1 MSISKI
7 GLCLVLL
14 LSLFSQSCTT
24 MMDPDAAVLKSSIK
38 QLKPRAKL
46 RPASPNDMKIYVRY
60 RNSSG
65 EDLDIRDKVFDEIK
79 KSNYTITQNIDE
91 ANYVLIADL
100 RYVGL
105 KAKEGYGHAI
115 FGALLGAVAGAVL
128 GDKIGAGGTNE
139 QIVGGGLGA
148 LLGGAAGKAIDNRN
162 KIITVDMV
170 VDLSIG
176 ERIKGGIN
184 TKRSS
189 STNQATSQAA
199 RSKTQEGSNESGSS
213 STKYS
218 ESTEFEQ
225 KEDFFYHEN
234 RFIATAKKLGL
245 TYEEASSSLSGKM
258 SRAIAN
264 SLP

>member
-1 MSISKI
+1 MSISKV
-7 GLCLVLL
+7 GLCLILL
-14 LSLFSQSCTT
+14 ISLFSQSCTT
-24 MMDPDAAVLKSSIK
+24 LMDPDAAVLKTSLK

-46 RPASPNDMKIYVRY
+46 RPVSLKDMSIYVRY

-65 EDLDIRDKVFDEIK
+65 EDLDIRDDVFEEIK
-79 KSNYTITQNIDE
+79 KSGYKITQNIDE

-105 KAKEGYGHAI
+105 KAKDGYGHAV
-115 FGALLGAVAGAVL
+115 FGAILGAVAGAV
-128 GDKIGAGGTNE
+128 IGHQVGGGGTTE
-139 QIVGGGLGA
+139 QVVGGGLGA
-148 LLGGAAGKAIDNRN
+148 ILGGTAGKALDNRN

-170 VDLSIG
+170 VDLSLG

-184 TKRSS
+184 TKRST
-189 STNQATSQAA
+189 STNQTTSQAA
-199 RSKTQEGSNESGSS
+199 RAKTQEGSHESGSS

-234 RFIATAKKLGL
+234 RFIATAKKLAL
-245 TYEEASSSLSGKM
+245 TYEEARDSLSGKM

>member
-7 GLCLVLL
+7 GLCLVLI

-24 MMDPDAAVLKSSIK
+24 VMDPDAAVLKTSLK

-46 RPASPNDMKIYVRY
+46 RPASPKDMTIYVRY

-65 EDLDIRDKVFDEIK
+65 EDLDIRDRVFDEIR
-79 KSNYTITQNIDE
+79 KSGYTITQDIDE

-105 KAKEGYGHAI
+105 KAKDGYGHAA
-115 FGALLGAVAGAVL
+115 FGALVGAVAGAV
-128 GDKIGAGGTNE
+128 IGHQVGGGTTE
-139 QIVGGGLGA
+139 KVVGGGLGA
-148 LLGGAAGKAIDNRN
+148 ILGGAAGKAIDNRN

-170 VDLSIG
+170 VDLSLG
-176 ERIKGGIN
+176 ERIKGGVN
-184 TKRSS
+184 TKRST
-189 STNQATSQAA
+189 STNQNTSQASRA
-199 RSKTQEGSNESGSS
+199 STEKGSHESGSS

-218 ESTEFEQ
+218 ESTDFEQ

-234 RFIATAKKLGL
+234 RFIATAKKLAL
-245 TYEEASSSLSGKM
+245 TYEEASTSLSGKM